1 MPSEPST
8 EPEIV
13 GRLHALVF
21 SRRNARITFTDARR
35 DVVDYVTPLNG
46 ECPPA
51 DAMTPEALARHVET
65 VVCSFIGWDGNDV
78 SDAELVYRVALR
90 AIRRMQKLAC
100 TFPQDQTDHRA
111 LAERCADAEAKLTA
125 LREQV
130 ARGTASGD
138 RCQFC
143 LGAKG
148 GEPGREQ
155 TVGGALACAECA
167 ELVQAA
173 IENAQAPA
181 AAEVTD
187 ADAVEMAAMF
197 RATSASAAEIA
208 RQEAVGELVG
218 LMTPVGGTVTD
229 SDELEMH
236 RRLAEQN
243 IAICAT
249 CRNTGWVQ
257 GGNGYCECP
266 YGWFLVKKTT
276 TKE

>member
-1 MPSEPST
+1 MT
-8 EPEIV
+8 
-13 GRLHALVF
+13 GRYVAQ
-21 SRRNARITFTDARR
+21 FTDDRR
-35 DVVDYVTPLNG
+35 LAVDAA
-46 ECPPA
+46 PPRDLDA
-51 DAMTPEALARHVET
+51 PPPDAMTPEALAHHVE
-65 VVCSFIGWDGNDV
+65 VMVCAFMDWPGGDCST
-78 SDAELVYRVALR
+78 AELVYSVALHSL
-90 AIRRMQKLAC
+90 RRMQKLAR

-181 AAEVTD
+181 ADVTD
-187 ADAVEMAAMF
+187 ADAAELAAMF
-197 RATSASAAEIA
+197 RSTSASAAEIA
-208 RQEAVGELVG
+208 RQEAAGELIG
-218 LMTPVGGTVTD
+218 LVTPVGGTVTD
-229 SDELEMH
+229 PDELEMH
-236 RRLAEQN
+236 RRLAEQG

-249 CRNTGWVQ
+249 CRNTGWGQ
-257 GGNGYCECP
+257 GGKEFCECP
-266 YGWFLVKKTT
+266 YGWFLAKKTE
-276 TKE
+276 K